1 MRDTATDDTR
11 DTRNSLLVNSNEGTR
26 WSGLALP
33 PSSWHPFESPRTT
46 WATDNATDDEYDD
59 PKNIIHIIHIINF
72 SIKRNQA

>member
-46 WATDNATDDEYDD
+46 RATDNELMTNTMIHRLLK
-59 PKNIIHIIHIINF
+59 KNIIHIIKVF
-72 SIKRNQA
+72 NQA